1 MAMGGDDANLGIDSE
16 IGVDAEIKSG
26 LKIPPLIWIMIPMF
40 SITKN
45 YVGMYLD
52 FISRS
57 MSLKLLQNYVNWYY
71 PTYTNSIQQS
81 SVMKKKYKQN
91 NRKNIYNL
99 LQTGFE
105 TNEEEYALRDF
116 IFQCNIL
123 RIHM

>member
-1 MAMGGDDANLGIDSE
+1 MAMGGVNANLGIDSE

-71 PTYTNSIQQS
+71 LTYTNSIQQS

-91 NRKNIYNL
+91 NRRNISNH

>member
-1 MAMGGDDANLGIDSE
+1 MAMGGVNANLGIDSE

-81 SVMKKKYKQN
+81 SVMKKKYKQH
-91 NRKNIYNL
+91 NRKNIYNH